1 MKLFSVIIPVY
12 NIADYL
18 PQCIDSVLAQDF
30 QDYEIILVDDGST
43 DGSSEIC
50 DKYVLE
56 YEQIKVIH
64 KENTGPSDARNIGI
78 KNAIGDYIIFL
89 DGDDFWQ
96 GNTIFFDLSKII
108 REENH
113 PDLIVYG
120 FTLFYTDND
129 DRLGVFYPNMENS
142 SKIFRQDLKELVEK
156 FVFHASI
163 CSKVLKRKLLIDNSL
178 FFPEGKSVEDV
189 AWAAD
194 MIPYIG
200 RYAIYNSAFYYY
212 RKNRKG
218 SATYKPKREA
228 IFDMIDIL
236 AEREENL
243 LSIEGGREYFAY
255 NYFIY
260 LPFVNMLEKK
270 ERKYCLDKLKKW
282 KYVLKYYPKNIFG
295 WKFKLKILLY
305 RLLGINISGKLDYY
319 RLKLLRKI

>member
-120 FTLFYTDND
+120 FT
-129 DRLGVFYPNMENS
+129 P
-142 SKIFRQDLKELVEK
+142 I
-156 FVFHASI
+156 
-163 CSKVLKRKLLIDNSL
+163 
-178 FFPEGKSVEDV
+178 
-189 AWAAD
+189 
-194 MIPYIG
+194 
-200 RYAIYNSAFYYY
+200 
-212 RKNRKG
+212 
-218 SATYKPKREA
+218 
-228 IFDMIDIL
+228 
-236 AEREENL
+236 
-243 LSIEGGREYFAY
+243 
-255 NYFIY
+255 
-260 LPFVNMLEKK
+260 FVNYGKMKWK
-270 ERKYCLDKLKKW
+270 IVVKYLDK
-282 KYVLKYYPKNIFG
+282 I
-295 WKFKLKILLY
+295 
-305 RLLGINISGKLDYY
+305 
-319 RLKLLRKI
+319 